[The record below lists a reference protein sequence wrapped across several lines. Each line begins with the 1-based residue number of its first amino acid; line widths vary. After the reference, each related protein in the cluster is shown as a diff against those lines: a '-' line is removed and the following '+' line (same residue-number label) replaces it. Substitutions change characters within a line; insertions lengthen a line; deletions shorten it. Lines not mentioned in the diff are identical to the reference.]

1 MLIVGLD
8 AARCLSIAN
17 SFNPIHSSGVASI
30 LQIWKLKF
38 KEVEVTE
45 LGRAQLLI
53 QILNV
58 STNTADLHANPN
70 VCTRLF
76 LAFCIESRYPA
87 CIGFSGQRHGSLGL
101 SDLTIHKLFLSTTIT
116 GWQILPVSTHTH
128 SFLVSLSWCMFQCAP
143 HTDSLAPKLPEEVVT
158 ECADRICGGSMLS
171 FSRTDLLL

>member
-1 MLIVGLD
+1 MLIVGLA

-58 STNTADLHANPN
+58 STNTADLHADPN
-70 VCTRLF
+70 VCTRLL

-101 SDLTIHKLFLSTTIT
+101 SDLTIHKLFLSTIT
-116 GWQILPVSTHTH
+116 GWWILPVSIHTQLFF
-128 SFLVSLSWCMFQCAP
+128 SVIELVYVP
-143 HTDSLAPKLPEEVVT
+143 VYTT
-158 ECADRICGGSMLS
+158 Y
-171 FSRTDLLL
+171 

>member
-58 STNTADLHANPN
+58 
-70 VCTRLF
+70 
-76 LAFCIESRYPA
+76 
-87 CIGFSGQRHGSLGL
+87 
-101 SDLTIHKLFLSTTIT
+101 
-116 GWQILPVSTHTH
+116 
-128 SFLVSLSWCMFQCAP
+128 
-143 HTDSLAPKLPEEVVT
+143 
-158 ECADRICGGSMLS
+158 
-171 FSRTDLLL
+171 